1 MSKTKTTENSIV
13 QFLRKRD
20 YALIREL
27 GQGACGK
34 TVLLHDVQ
42 IDEHFVCKKYAPY
55 SEEHRQELFANFVR
69 EIKLLHKVHHQ
80 NIVRVFNYYLYPD
93 QFTGFILMEF
103 VDGKDVDDYL
113 AQFPEQTNEIFFQAI
128 SGFSYLERK
137 GILHRDIRPG
147 NLMVSDDGI
156 VKIIDLGFG
165 KEIRNS
171 KDFKKSITLNWWC
184 DEPPIEFENSRYDF
198 GSEVYFVGKLFER
211 IIQEREIN
219 HFKYADILGRMCQ
232 RNPKARISSFVD
244 IEKDAGSNQFY
255 EIGFTDEEI
264 ESYRTFADSVCK
276 HITKIDN
283 GAKYTA
289 DMTRIQTK
297 LNDVYRSCMLEQ
309 LVPDVAIILRCL
321 IAGAYYYRQKNSQ
334 FPVVHLKDF
343 VHLLKSSTEEKN
355 RIILANLHTKLD
367 AIPRYS
373 ESDVAPEDV
382 PF

>member
-1 MSKTKTTENSIV
+1 MSKAKTSEDTII

-20 YALIREL
+20 YVLVKEL

-42 IDEHFVCKKYAPY
+42 IDEHFVCKKYVPF
-55 SEEHRQELFANFVR
+55 SETHRQELFANFVR
-69 EIKLLHKVHHQ
+69 EIKLLHKIHHQ

-103 VDGKDVDDYL
+103 VDGEDVDDYL
-113 AQFPEQTNEIFFQAI
+113 TQFPEQTNEIFLQAI

-147 NLMVSDDGI
+147 NVMVSDDGI

-171 KDFKKSITLNWWC
+171 QDFKKSITLNWWC

-219 HFKYADILGRMCQ
+219 HFKYANMLGRMCQ
-232 RNPKARISSFVD
+232 RNPKTRIQSFVE
-244 IEKDAGSNQFY
+244 IEKEIGSNQFY

-264 ESYRTFADSVCK
+264 ESYRRFADSLCK
-276 HITKIDN
+276 HVTKIDS
-283 GAKYTA
+283 GAKYT
-289 DMTRIQTK
+289 DDLTLIQTK

-309 LVPDVAIILRCL
+309 WVPDVVTILRCF
-321 IAGAYYYRQKNSQ
+321 IVGAYYYRQQASQ
-334 FPVVHLKDF
+334 FPVVNLKDF
-343 VHLLKSSTEEKN
+343 VHLLKSSTDEKN

-373 ESDVAPEDV
+373 ESAPAPEDV